1 MSRALDLTG
10 QRFGRLI
17 VLERA
22 VDRQTIG
29 GETKRQW
36 LCRCDCGKLIVAST
50 MNLRKGDTKSC
61 GCLKD
66 ECTKGRMTQHG
77 ESGTRLHNI
86 WKAMRKRCRNERN
99 SDYAYYGGRGIHVCT
114 DWDESY
120 EAFRDWA
127 YKNGYEDGLTID
139 RIDVDRDYEPE
150 NCRFVDMKTQCNN
163 RSNSRLITFNGETH
177 TIAEWSEITGIKYHT
192 LYMRIEEYGWTPERA
207 FNN

>member
-10 QRFGRLI
+10 QRFGRLT

-22 VDRQTIG
+22 ANRLTAG

-36 LCRCDCGKLIVAST
+36 ICRCDCGKQIVAST

-66 ECTKGRMTQHG
+66 ERTKDRMTQHG
-77 ESGTRLHNI
+77 ESRTKLHNI
-86 WKAMRKRCRNERN
+86 WKTMRKRCRNEHN
-99 SDYAYYGGRGIHVCT
+99 SDYAYYGGRGIRVCT
-114 DWDESY
+114 EWDESY

-139 RIDVDRDYEPE
+139 RIDVDRNYEPE

-207 FNN
+207 LNN

>member
-1 MSRALDLTG
+1 M
-10 QRFGRLI
+10 
-17 VLERA
+17 
-22 VDRQTIG
+22 
-29 GETKRQW
+29 
-36 LCRCDCGKLIVAST
+36 
-50 MNLRKGDTKSC
+50 
-61 GCLKD
+61 
-66 ECTKGRMTQHG
+66 
-77 ESGTRLHNI
+77 
-86 WKAMRKRCRNERN
+86 
-99 SDYAYYGGRGIHVCT
+99 CT